1 MAHNC
6 NTFNGARP
14 NDDGTVEMP
23 LDLSVTQRLSM
34 TRANF
39 GNSAYDYAN
48 NMRFAFIGTSGFCLL
63 FTSSVTSVTATTPNT
78 PLSNTNFTQA
88 YTISGAG
95 TYLLIA
101 NVHFEPNGASATLR
115 WRDTA
120 NIALGPKTRHHT
132 STMRFAN
139 KVWGVVTFTGT
150 SRTVFV
156 QVTEESGS
164 LRTNGQGSTTSV
176 TYVQILKVA

>member
-6 NTFNGARP
+6 NIYNGARP
-14 NDDGTVEMP
+14 AADGTVDMP
-23 LDLSVTQRLSM
+23 VDLNVTQRFSM

-39 GNSAYDYAN
+39 ANSAYDYAN
-48 NMRFAFIGTSGFCLL
+48 NMRFAFIGASGFCLL
-63 FTSSVTSVTATTPNT
+63 FTSSVTSVTAATPNT
-78 PLSNTNFTQA
+78 PLTNTNFTQA

-101 NVHFEPNGASATLR
+101 NVHFEPNGAIATLR

-139 KVWGVVTFTGT
+139 KVWGVVTFTGA